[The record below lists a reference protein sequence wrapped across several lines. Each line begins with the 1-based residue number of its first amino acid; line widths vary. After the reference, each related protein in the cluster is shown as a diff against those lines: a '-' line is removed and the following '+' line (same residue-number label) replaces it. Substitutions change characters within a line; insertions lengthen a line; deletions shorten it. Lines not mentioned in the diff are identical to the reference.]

1 MLAAAGIPVTRTE
14 VAQTPDQAAEL
25 AGAIGYPVVLKIVSE
40 QILHKSDIGG
50 VVLGLTD
57 AASVRAAFGDIVA
70 RGQAAAGE
78 AAVQGVSVQPEVPAG
93 TEVIVGLLTDP
104 QFGPVVMVGLGGIFV
119 EVFKDVSLRVA
130 PVDHEMAMGMI
141 KEIKGYPILKGVR
154 GKAGVDLEAL
164 ASVIVNTSRLM
175 MAEQNVLE
183 LDINPV
189 MAYEEGALAVDARAL
204 LEDEPG

>member
-104 QFGPVVMVGLGGIFV
+104 QFGPVVMAGLGGIFV
-119 EVFKDVSLRVA
+119 EVLKDVAFRVVPLTPRDAGDMIRQLRGF
-130 PVDHEMAMGMI
+130 PVLEGT
-141 KEIKGYPILKGVR
+141 R
-154 GKAGVDLEAL
+154 GRPGVDVAALERLIL
-164 ASVIVNTSRLM
+164 AVSRF
-175 MAEQNVLE
+175 AQEHPEVAE
-183 LDINPV
+183 LDLNPV
-189 MAYEEGALAVDARAL
+189 IAHGTGVVAVDARVIV
-204 LEDEPG
+204 ED